1 MYDSAPTAREGERI
15 EALAPEA
22 IDATA
27 NSANLGSSRRPATG
41 SLAGSARGTI
51 RLLATLVIVEA
62 MALLALL
69 LMWAF

>member
-27 NSANLGSSRRPATG
+27 NSATPGSSRRSTTSG
-41 SLAGSARGTI
+41 ARSGQGTI
-51 RLLATLVIVEA
+51 RLLATLVIVQTVI
-62 MALLALL
+62 LLALL
-69 LMWAF
+69 LMWAL

>member
-27 NSANLGSSRRPATG
+27 NSANHGSSRRSATSG
-41 SLAGSARGTI
+41 AGSQQRTI

-62 MALLALL
+62 VALIAVL
-69 LMWAF
+69 LMWAL

>member
-27 NSANLGSSRRPATG
+27 NSARQNSSRRPATG
-41 SLAGSARGTI
+41 SLAGSARDTI

-62 MALLALL
+62 VALVALL
-69 LMWAF
+69 LVLAF